1 MFYSFSNDTCANFE
15 KVTIVKI
22 EKREKNNQ
30 SVNRLILNFDYTIS
44 KDKDY
49 VDYLYVDDYKP
60 CDINFLSKKWFT
72 DDFIKISNVYINKR
86 KIANIKYRNGKIIV
100 NVGVAKSHEFV
111 CGEDVN
117 KGSTSLYFYEIAS
130 KDDYINFLKKLKN
143 RSL

>member
-49 VDYLYVDDYKP
+49 VDYLYIDDYKP

-100 NVGVAKSHEFV
+100 NVGVVKSHEFV
-111 CGEDVN
+111 CGEDAN

-130 KDDYINFLKKLKN
+130 KDDYINFLKKIKK
-143 RSL
+143 